1 MISDPM
7 NAQFLFSTASLH
19 SSLESVGETISERAR
34 LQAISDEQHLL
45 VQQQREIAR
54 LQSVVKEQRGALDR
68 EVARLARLQE
78 AYNEQG
84 LLVQQQQELLAEV
97 DRLYKEQAQTAVTDA
112 ITGLPNHRAL
122 MSRLEEEL
130 AHCRRADRSC
140 AILFIDIDHFK
151 RVNDTWGH
159 RAGDAVLREIGA
171 RLCLAQ
177 KVRKRVRSA
186 VSVGQSNR
194 HYGQYTYPPNF
205 LCNARSIM
213 RKEDFVG
220 RYGGEEF
227 AIILTNTG
235 LSGARV
241 VAERLRV
248 AIAKRPCFWE
258 AEAGQPAVPISVTVS
273 IGVAVYK
280 LHGLTREALV
290 ESADRAMY
298 RAKQSGRNC
307 VCKAEEEEREPLQ
320 ERQPVLDAQQ
330 RLHTPET
337 GTVCVLTAA
346 ASAHDRE
353 TDDHAH
359 RLVYLAVTTALELG
373 RTEEELHLIR
383 LAALLHDIGKISIPD
398 AILHKPGP
406 LTDEEWAIM
415 RRHPQVS
422 CDILSQAGGIFHLLA
437 HIVVAHHER
446 WDGRGYPNGLAQET
460 IPIGARIISVV
471 DSYDA
476 MTSRRVYRDPLSIER
491 AKEELRRCAG
501 SQFDPQ
507 VVAAFLH
514 ILDEQEMLLSEST
527 GPAHCTATEQEQASP
542 PLAYR

>member
-1 MISDPM
+1 M
-7 NAQFLFSTASLH
+7 NAKLLFSAAPLH
-19 SSLESVGETISERAR
+19 GSMQSVGDTTSECAH
-34 LQAISDEQHLL
+34 LQEAYDEQHIL
-45 VQQQREIAR
+45 VQQREIAH
-54 LQSVVKEQRGALDR
+54 LQSVVNEQRCEIDR
-68 EVARLARLQE
+68 EVALCARLQE
-78 AYNEQG
+78 AYDEQHI
-84 LLVQQQQELLAEV
+84 LVQQQQELLAEV
-97 DRLYKEQAQTAVTDA
+97 DQLYKEQAQTAATDA

-159 RAGDAVLREIGA
+159 RAGDAILREIGA

-177 KVRKRVRSA
+177 QVRKRVRSA
-186 VSVGQSNR
+186 VSVGQGGR
-194 HYGQYTYPPNF
+194 HYGHYTHPPNY
-205 LCNARSIM
+205 LSNARSTL

-227 AIILTNTG
+227 AIILPNAG

-248 AIAKRPCFWE
+248 AVAKQPCFWE
-258 AEAGQPAVPISVTVS
+258 AEGGQSAVPISMTVS
-273 IGVAVYK
+273 IGVAVYQ
-280 LHGLTREALV
+280 LHGVTSEALV

-307 VCKAEEEEREPLQ
+307 VRLAVMEEGEPLQ
-320 ERQPVLDAQQ
+320 EIQPILDAKQ
-330 RLHTPET
+330 RVHTLEA
-337 GTVCVLTAA
+337 GIVRALTTA
-346 ASAHDRE
+346 ASAHDQG
-353 TDDHAH
+353 TNAHAH
-359 RLVYLAVTTALELG
+359 RLVHLAMATAHELG
-373 RTEEELHLIR
+373 RSEDELHLIR

-422 CDILSQAGGIFHLLA
+422 CEILEQAGGIFHLLA

-446 WDGRGYPNGLAQET
+446 WDGCGYPNGLAQET

-476 MTSRRVYRDPLSIER
+476 ITSRRVYREPLPIEQ

-507 VVAAFLH
+507 VVAAFLR
-514 ILDEQEMLLSEST
+514 ILDEQEQGMLPPEST
-527 GPAHCTATEQEQASP
+527 GPAHFTAAEQEQAA

>member
-1 MISDPM
+1 MISDSM
-7 NAQFLFSTASLH
+7 NAKLFSGQEAC
-19 SSLESVGETISERAR
+19 
-34 LQAISDEQHLL
+34 DEQHLL
-45 VQQQREIAR
+45 VQQQREIAHLR
-54 LQSVVKEQRGALDR
+54 SVVNEQRGEIDR
-68 EVARLARLQE
+68 EVALRVRLQD
-78 AYNEQG
+78 AYDEQR

-112 ITGLPNHRAL
+112 ITALPNHRAL
-122 MSRLEEEL
+122 MNRLEEEL
-130 AHCRRADRSC
+130 AHCRRVDRSC

-159 RAGDAVLREIGA
+159 RAGDAVLHEIGA

-186 VSVGQSNR
+186 VSVGQGSR
-194 HYGQYTYPPNF
+194 HYGQYTYPPDF
-205 LCNARSIM
+205 LSTARSIM

-248 AIAKRPCFWE
+248 AIARKPCFWE
-258 AEAGQPAVPISVTVS
+258 AGGGQADVPIPVTVS

-298 RAKQSGRNC
+298 RAKRSGRNC
-307 VCKAEEEEREPLQ
+307 IRMAEVKESVPRQ
-320 ERQPVLDAQQ
+320 EIQPVLEAP
-330 RLHTPET
+330 RHVHMLEA
-337 GTVCVLTAA
+337 GTVRVLTAI
-346 ASAHDRE
+346 ASAHDQG
-353 TDDHAH
+353 TDAHAH
-359 RLVYLAVTTALELG
+359 RLVHLAEATARELG
-373 RTEEELHLIR
+373 RSEEEVHLIR

-422 CDILSQAGGIFHLLA
+422 WEILKQAGGIFHLLA

-446 WDGRGYPNGLAQET
+446 WDGRGYPNGLAQES
-460 IPIGARIISVV
+460 IPIGARIIAVV

-476 MTSRRVYRDPLSIER
+476 MTSRRVYREPLTIEQ
-491 AKEELRRCAG
+491 AKTELRRCAG
-501 SQFDPQ
+501 SQYDPQ
-507 VVAAFLH
+507 VVAAFLRV
-514 ILDEQEMLLSEST
+514 LDEQEQGMLPPEMAE
-527 GPAHCTATEQEQASP
+527 PADFTATEQEQASP
-542 PLAYR
+542 FMYR

>member
-1 MISDPM
+1 MVSDSM
-7 NAQFLFSTASLH
+7 NTKLLFSAALLHGSMQSL
-19 SSLESVGETISERAR
+19 GDTTSECGR
-34 LQAISDEQHLL
+34 LQEAYGEQHLL
-45 VQQQREIAR
+45 VQQQREIAH
-54 LQSVVKEQRGALDR
+54 LQSLVNEQRCEIDR
-68 EVARLARLQE
+68 EVALRARLQE
-78 AYNEQG
+78 AYDEQYI
-84 LLVQQQQELLAEV
+84 LVQQQQELLAEV
-97 DRLYKEQAQTAVTDA
+97 DQLYKEQAQTAATDA

-159 RAGDAVLREIGA
+159 RAGDAILREIGA

-177 KVRKRVRSA
+177 QVRKRVRSA
-186 VSVGQSNR
+186 VSVGQGSR
-194 HYGQYTYPPNF
+194 HYGHYTHPPNF
-205 LCNARSIM
+205 LSNARSTL

-227 AIILTNTG
+227 AIILPDAG

-248 AIAKRPCFWE
+248 AVAKQPCFWE
-258 AEAGQPAVPISVTVS
+258 AEGGQSAVPISMTVS
-273 IGVAVYK
+273 IGVAVYQ
-280 LHGLTREALV
+280 LHGVTREALV

-307 VCKAEEEEREPLQ
+307 IRMAEVEESEPLQ
-320 ERQPVLDAQQ
+320 EIQPVLDAKQ
-330 RLHTPET
+330 RVHTLEA
-337 GTVCVLTAA
+337 GTVRALTTA
-346 ASAHDRE
+346 ASAHDQG
-353 TDDHAH
+353 TDAHAH
-359 RLVYLAVTTALELG
+359 RLVHLAVATARELG
-373 RTEEELHLIR
+373 RSEEELHLIR

-422 CDILSQAGGIFHLLA
+422 CEILEQAGGIFHLLA

-476 MTSRRVYRDPLSIER
+476 MTSCRVYREPLTIEQ

-501 SQFDPQ
+501 SQYDPQ

-514 ILDEQEMLLSEST
+514 ILDEQEQGMLPPERT
-527 GPAHCTATEQEQASP
+527 GPAHFTATEQAA
-542 PLAYR
+542 PLTYR